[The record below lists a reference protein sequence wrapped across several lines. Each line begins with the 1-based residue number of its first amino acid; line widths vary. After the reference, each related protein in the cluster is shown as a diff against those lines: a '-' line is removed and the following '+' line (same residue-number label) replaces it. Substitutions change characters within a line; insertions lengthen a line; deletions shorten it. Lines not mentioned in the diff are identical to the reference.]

1 MVTVSCSARIAVG
14 TATTRLAVVTDGER
28 ISIEAIGTST
38 TVGPLIADW
47 ARIAD
52 VFLRGQAVLV
62 IVDCCHLA
70 RWTEVVGG
78 DIQRTLAW
86 VTVIGSAQLCVSIIA
101 FGTSVTV
108 LSHRVVLTLA
118 TLQSERIA
126 GCSMSVALA
135 LSANS
140 FVHNVLDA
148 GVSVA
153 ASLT

>member
-28 ISIEAIGTST
+28 IAIEAIGTSA
-38 TVGPLIADW
+38 TVGALVADW

-62 IVDCCHLA
+62 IVNCCHLA

-118 TLQSERIA
+118 TLQGERIA

-140 FVHNVLDA
+140 FIDNILDA
-148 GVSVA
+148 GVSIA
-153 ASLT
+153 ASLA

>member
-28 ISIEAIGTST
+28 IAIEAIGTST
-38 TVGPLIADW
+38 TVGALVANW

-52 VFLRGQAVLV
+52 VFLRGQAVLD

-118 TLQSERIA
+118 TLQGERIA
-126 GCSMSVALA
+126 GRSMTIALTLSTDPFVDDVLQASVPI
-135 LSANS
+135 S
-140 FVHNVLDA
+140 
-148 GVSVA
+148 

>member
-28 ISIEAIGTST
+28 IAIEAIGTSA
-38 TVGPLIADW
+38 TVGALVADW

-52 VFLRGQAVLV
+52 VFLWSQAVFV
-62 IVDCCHLA
+62 IVDCCHLT

-118 TLQSERIA
+118 TLQGERIA

-140 FVHNVLDA
+140 FVDNILDP
-148 GVSVA
+148 GVSIA